1 MENNS
6 ITGDLHWKKS
16 QACIVPNDGKEIMQL
31 KIVKI
36 IFTNFIV
43 KEVC

>member
-1 MENNS
+1 MENNF

-16 QACIVPNDGKEIMQL
+16 QACIVPKDGKETMKL

-36 IFTNFIV
+36 ILQILL
-43 KEVC
+43 